1 MLSGCPPL
9 SPLGQERFPDEA
21 EEESEERPGHLHLHR
36 EEARVPGPGGGG
48 QTADISEGLQQP
60 PLAQVSS
67 QYSTVHSSTVQSVWP
82 M

>member
-9 SPLGQERFPDEA
+9 SPLRQERFPDQT
-21 EEESEERPGHLHLHR
+21 EEESEERAGHLHLHR

-48 QTADISEGLQQP
+48 ETADISEGLQQP
-60 PLAQVSS
+60 PLPQVR
-67 QYSTVHSSTVQSVWP
+67 TVLGQVWP